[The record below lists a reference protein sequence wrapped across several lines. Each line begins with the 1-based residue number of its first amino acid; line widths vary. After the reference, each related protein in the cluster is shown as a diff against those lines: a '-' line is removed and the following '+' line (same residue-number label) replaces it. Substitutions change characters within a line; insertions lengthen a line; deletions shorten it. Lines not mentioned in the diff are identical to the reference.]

1 VFVTLHTSQEIFG
14 RSTLTD
20 ALVIAP
26 AVQDVPSVVGALREA
41 FRLESGVFI
50 TEHYSQFRRKVHDFA
65 QTLALFTIIAAATAA
80 LAGSFAANL
89 MHDVYADR
97 RRQYATLLALGFS
110 PANTAMIGIG
120 VGIAVASAATAL
132 GVLLA
137 AACTPR
143 HFAMPSLMA
152 DLGMIKPSF
161 TALIAAVVIGIA
173 LIAVALG
180 VAPTVWWLHKRS
192 VASALSQEGR

>member
-132 GVLLA
+132 AGCGKSRDFGKTVMKRARNGSPGLIKSTGYEGA
-137 AACTPR
+137 KGDESGWKHHRPTFSAAC
-143 HFAMPSLMA
+143 
-152 DLGMIKPSF
+152 
-161 TALIAAVVIGIA
+161 
-173 LIAVALG
+173 
-180 VAPTVWWLHKRS
+180 
-192 VASALSQEGR
+192 

>member
-1 VFVTLHTSQEIFG
+1 MLASPRCMTCTP
-14 RSTLTD
+14 TD
-20 ALVIAP
+20 
-26 AVQDVPSVVGALREA
+26 GANTQCCWHSA
-41 FRLESGVFI
+41 
-50 TEHYSQFRRKVHDFA
+50 
-65 QTLALFTIIAAATAA
+65 
-80 LAGSFAANL
+80 
-89 MHDVYADR
+89 
-97 RRQYATLLALGFS
+97 FS

-120 VGIAVASAATAL
+120 IGIAVAGAGTAL

-152 DLGMIKPSF
+152 DLGMIEPSF
-161 TALIAAVVIGIA
+161 TALIAAVIIGVA

-180 VAPTVWWLHKRS
+180 VAPTVWWLNKRS